1 MTEIRWYEEG
11 KPHMRI
17 KENKG
22 VTWLSYQAF
31 EQFPDIVHAFSTR
44 LGEGMRMRLFMKIIA
59 GLQRQWDF
67 RQKIS

>member
-31 EQFPDIVHAFSTR
+31 EHFRISYMRSAPDWRSKS
-44 LGEGMRMRLFMKIIA
+44 GNLFF
-59 GLQRQWDF
+59 DEP
-67 RQKIS
+67 

>member
-11 KPHMRI
+11 KLHMRI

-31 EQFPDIVHAFSTR
+31 EQFPD
-44 LGEGMRMRLFMKIIA
+44 KIGRA
-59 GLQRQWDF
+59 HV
-67 RQKIS
+67 

>member
-31 EQFPDIVHAFSTR
+31 EQYRTCVQHQTWRSKS
-44 LGEGMRMRLFMKIIA
+44 GNLFF
-59 GLQRQWDF
+59 DEP
-67 RQKIS
+67 

>member
-31 EQFPDIVHAFSTR
+31 EQFPDIVHGQNSAESP
-44 LGEGMRMRLFMKIIA
+44 G
-59 GLQRQWDF
+59 GLR
-67 RQKIS
+67 

>member
-31 EQFPDIVHAFSTR
+31 EQFPDIVHAHQTWRSKS
-44 LGEGMRMRLFMKIIA
+44 GNLFF
-59 GLQRQWDF
+59 DEP
-67 RQKIS
+67 

>member
-44 LGEGMRMRLFMKIIA
+44 LGGVSQESILR
-59 GLQRQWDF
+59 
-67 RQKIS
+67 

>member
-31 EQFPDIVHAFSTR
+31 EKFPDIVPCVQHQTWRSKS
-44 LGEGMRMRLFMKIIA
+44 GNLFF
-59 GLQRQWDF
+59 DEP
-67 RQKIS
+67 

>member
-22 VTWLSYQAF
+22 VTWLNYQAF
-31 EQFPDIVHAFSTR
+31 EQFPDIVHACRGSGIFGR
-44 LGEGMRMRLFMKIIA
+44 RYR
-59 GLQRQWDF
+59 DF
-67 RQKIS
+67 

>member
-31 EQFPDIVHAFSTR
+31 EQFPY
-44 LGEGMRMRLFMKIIA
+44 MRSAPDLA
-59 GLQRQWDF
+59 E
-67 RQKIS
+67 

>member
-22 VTWLSYQAF
+22 VTWLSYVKA
-31 EQFPDIVHAFSTR
+31 SG
-44 LGEGMRMRLFMKIIA
+44 LLFD
-59 GLQRQWDF
+59 DF
-67 RQKIS
+67 RGGKIGRVTLEWAEQEKSE

>member
-1 MTEIRWYEEG
+1 MIKEQKMTEIRWYEEG

-44 LGEGMRMRLFMKIIA
+44 LGGVS
-59 GLQRQWDF
+59 Q
-67 RQKIS
+67 